1 MRTKFTVVSAACEQ
15 CDLGHFEY
23 SLLKAQRPLE
33 PWLGT
38 EEEEVEEDAEDE
50 NADVAEDAA
59 EGEDDAEEDDA
70 EEEEEDAGDVEEG
83 GENCGSGSEKR
94 KRVHS
99 DEDIDLHYVP
109 ALKKHHRSWKAFD
122 AYLKKYSDRTSTKM
136 VVNETLNVSLRN
148 RRIKAQKQYKGR
160 PPAEIPQVPESV
172 DPFQRVYICTH
183 GWKVRSRSVGKRPT
197 QRTFYTGC
205 EARFLAQ
212 VYERLNGTWGVKI
225 KRDFYGHNHHV
236 SGEIFQS
243 HPGIRQVPMGSP
255 VMRDVEL
262 MVDCGGKASRIYD
275 YIRSNT
281 AHRVTMTDVYNMISR
296 IKKGGSELSDEDQV
310 AELLV
315 NFNMSAEGNVS
326 TVNENARGQTAVVS
340 ISSELMRKHYSRFP
354 ELLLVDCTHKTNQ
367 CVSSIQTHL

>member
-15 CDLGHFEY
+15 CGTLSMREGHLNHGSVSEDSY
-23 SLLKAQRPLE
+23 HPQADERERRAKLQLQTNSA
-33 PWLGT
+33 GT

-148 RRIKAQKQYKGR
+148 RRIKAQKQYKG
-160 PPAEIPQVPESV
+160 
-172 DPFQRVYICTH
+172 
-183 GWKVRSRSVGKRPT
+183 
-197 QRTFYTGC
+197 
-205 EARFLAQ
+205 
-212 VYERLNGTWGVKI
+212 
-225 KRDFYGHNHHV
+225 
-236 SGEIFQS
+236 
-243 HPGIRQVPMGSP
+243 
-255 VMRDVEL
+255 
-262 MVDCGGKASRIYD
+262 
-275 YIRSNT
+275 
-281 AHRVTMTDVYNMISR
+281 
-296 IKKGGSELSDEDQV
+296 SELSDEDQV